1 MHTYIWNSCHTVP
14 VLLYYC
20 RALRV
25 FFLSFMNNK
34 IAACLLALLC
44 DEFHIIRL
52 QFYFIK
58 TFTSTR
64 QLVLAKPA
72 AEPAAKPNFSLGG

>member
-1 MHTYIWNSCHTVP
+1 
-14 VLLYYC
+14 
-20 RALRV
+20 
-25 FFLSFMNNK
+25 MNNK

>member
-1 MHTYIWNSCHTVP
+1 
-14 VLLYYC
+14 
-20 RALRV
+20 
-25 FFLSFMNNK
+25 MNNK
-34 IAACLLALLC
+34 IACLLC

-52 QFYFIK
+52 QFYFIT

-72 AEPAAKPNFSLGG
+72 AEPAAG